1 MSPTDAAPAEITL
14 RFLAAPTDAGQSGSV
29 SAGPGARV
37 DRQGRATPRPPGG
50 AGPTPSRPTSGNVRF
65 TRPVEVGE
73 LVEVTARVVHTG
85 RSSMHI
91 TVDVASGQPRT
102 RELAPATRC
111 LIIFVAVDE
120 DGRSTPVPPLVPRT
134 QGEELRAAAGRR
146 AGPTCGPQVEAAMAG
161 QVYSDAGTAP
171 RVVMRFLA
179 APTDV
184 NWGGKVHG
192 GIVMR
197 WIDEAAHVLATQWTG
212 SDRNVAIFTGGVRF
226 YRPLRIGHVV
236 EVEARLLHTGR
247 TSMHVGVHVR
257 SGDPAAGAGRDGAD
271 DLLPHH
277 LRGDRRAAPGG
288 AVPHLGAGQRRGPGA
303 RRARGRA
310 GPHPRRSSAPDRP
323 PPDGPLASQL
333 SRPIPEPSPRPGTVA
348 VRR

>member
-1 MSPTDAAPAEITL
+1 MSSSDAPSPDITL
-14 RFLAAPTDAGQSGSV
+14 RFLAAPTDAGRSGSV
-29 SAGPGARV
+29 SAGRV
-37 DRQGRATPRPPGG
+37 LEWIDK
-50 AGPTPSRPTSGNVRF
+50 AGYAAAAGWSGTYAVTAYVGNVRF

-85 RSSMHI
+85 RTSMHI

-102 RELAPATRC
+102 RELVPATRC

-120 DGRSTPVPPLVPRT
+120 QGRSTPVREFVPWT
-134 QGEELRAAAGRR
+134 LGEELQQRWAVRR
-146 AGPTCGPQVEAAMAG
+146 AELRAEVEAAMAG
-161 QVYSDAGTAP
+161 QSYTDAGTAP

-197 WIDEAAHVLATQWTG
+197 WIDEAAYVLATHWTG
-212 SDRNVAIFTGGVRF
+212 GVDNVAIFTGGVRF

-247 TSMHVGVHVR
+247 TSMHIGVHVR
-257 SGDPAAGAGRDGAD
+257 SGDPASGPDGMQLTTYCRTVFVGIDA
-271 DLLPHH
+271 
-277 LRGDRRAAPGG
+277 DRRAVPCPSWVPVNDEDRALDAH
-288 AVPHLGAGQRRGPGA
+288 AVEL
-303 RRARGRA
+303 
-310 GPHPRRSSAPDRP
+310 
-323 PPDGPLASQL
+323 
-333 SRPIPEPSPRPGTVA
+333 
-348 VRR
+348 VRIRERFGD